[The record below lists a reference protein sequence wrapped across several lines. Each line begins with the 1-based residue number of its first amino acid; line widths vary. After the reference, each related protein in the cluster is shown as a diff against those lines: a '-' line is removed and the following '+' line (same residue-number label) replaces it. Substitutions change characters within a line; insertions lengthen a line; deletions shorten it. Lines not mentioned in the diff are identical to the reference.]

1 MTRRCPSCGAANPP
15 TSGVCAHHIAT
26 EVDWATAN
34 RVFCDLLHRRIQ
46 PPPVPIELDPS
57 YELIAVGSTA

>member
-34 RVFCDLLHRRIQ
+34 RVFCDLLHRRI
-46 PPPVPIELDPS
+46 PPPPIPIELDPF
-57 YELIAVGSTA
+57 YELIAVGSSA